1 MNMVIWWH
9 PSYWYLFVCTTL
21 LHVVHRFL
29 IMRWIGRAVLPHE
42 NLLLSLKPLHNNQ
55 PLLALYPTMNQL
67 IKWWNQSYYFYI
79 NPCPE
84 HYYPHSTP
92 PPWKHQRY
100 PYSPPPATCLPPKIL
115 LLNLGHTVKNALDLI
130 RYLELEGFHPY
141 SISRFVF
148 CFFSME
154 QGGVGFGIPPPD
166 ATVGVLRRGVHVRPF
181 SVWFS

>member
-1 MNMVIWWH
+1 MCVYYCIAYHCSSCPLLLYSTYTHSNMLICSFLSRII
-9 PSYWYLFVCTTL
+9 SYQLLLAFCTTT
-21 LHVVHRFL
+21 
-29 IMRWIGRAVLPHE
+29 
-42 NLLLSLKPLHNNQ
+42 ND
-55 PLLALYPTMNQL
+55 QL
-67 IKWWNQSYYFYI
+67 INKWWIQSYYFYI

-154 QGGVGFGIPPPD
+154 HGGVGFGVPLMPHW
-166 ATVGVLRRGVHVRPF
+166 AFCGGVSMFVPFRSDFRRPAHP
-181 SVWFS
+181 

>member
-1 MNMVIWWH
+1 MFFLPVVIVQYTHSNMLICSFLSRII
-9 PSYWYLFVCTTL
+9 SYQLLLAFCTTT
-21 LHVVHRFL
+21 
-29 IMRWIGRAVLPHE
+29 
-42 NLLLSLKPLHNNQ
+42 ND
-55 PLLALYPTMNQL
+55 QL
-67 IKWWNQSYYFYI
+67 INKWWIQSYYFYI

-84 HYYPHSTP
+84 QYPHSTP

-100 PYSPPPATCLPPKIL
+100 PYSPPPAICLPPKIL

-154 QGGVGFGIPPPD
+154 HGGVGFGVPLMPHW
-166 ATVGVLRRGVHVRPF
+166 AF
-181 SVWFS
+181 C

>member
-1 MNMVIWWH
+1 MNWSCSTPTWESAAFFEA
-9 PSYWYLFVCTTL
+9 SY
-21 LHVVHRFL
+21 
-29 IMRWIGRAVLPHE
+29 
-42 NLLLSLKPLHNNQ
+42 Q
-55 PLLALYPTMNQL
+55 PLLALCTTMNQL
-67 IKWWNQSYYFYI
+67 IKWWIQSYYFYI

-84 HYYPHSTP
+84 HYPHSTP

-166 ATVGVLRRGVHVRPF
+166 ATFGVCGGVYMFVPFRSDFRRPAHP
-181 SVWFS
+181 